1 MISAICSRIF
11 FATWLYCLVRLLL
24 FTQET
29 VQMYISVQVTIVL
42 GRVIVPWTIVD
53 FHEEN
58 VTFSEFFS
66 CIKAGQYHIEVTE
79 ELKRARLLKTFVGNK
94 VDALIVS
101 GIDQCVIPVCSQ
113 FGIYVKFAVELI
125 SPSTSEEMMSV

>member
-1 MISAICSRIF
+1 MFENILCHVAMLFSKTII
-11 FATWLYCLVRLLL
+11 VKKKKKL

-66 CIKAGQYHIEVTE
+66 CIKYCNTI
-79 ELKRARLLKTFVGNK
+79 LK
-94 VDALIVS
+94 S
-101 GIDQCVIPVCSQ
+101 
-113 FGIYVKFAVELI
+113 
-125 SPSTSEEMMSV
+125 

>member
-1 MISAICSRIF
+1 MFKNILCHVAMSFSKTIIVYTRNC
-11 FATWLYCLVRLLL
+11 TN
-24 FTQET
+24 
-29 VQMYISVQVTIVL
+29 VQVTIVL

-66 CIKAGQYHIEVTE
+66 CIKAGQYHNEVTE

-94 VDALIVS
+94 IDAL
-101 GIDQCVIPVCSQ
+101 
-113 FGIYVKFAVELI
+113 
-125 SPSTSEEMMSV
+125 EM

>member
-1 MISAICSRIF
+1 M
-11 FATWLYCLVRLLL
+11 LQLL
-24 FTQET
+24 
-29 VQMYISVQVTIVL
+29 L

-79 ELKRARLLKTFVGNK
+79 ELKRARLLKTFVG
-94 VDALIVS
+94 
-101 GIDQCVIPVCSQ
+101 G
-113 FGIYVKFAVELI
+113 
-125 SPSTSEEMMSV
+125 TR

>member
-1 MISAICSRIF
+1 MISAIYSRIF
-11 FATWLYCLVRLLL
+11 FATWLCCLVRLLL

-42 GRVIVPWTIVD
+42 ERVIVLWTIVD

-58 VTFSEFFS
+58 VTFFSPRFFS

-79 ELKRARLLKTFVGNK
+79 ELKRVRLLKTFVGNK
-94 VDALIVS
+94 
-101 GIDQCVIPVCSQ
+101 IDV
-113 FGIYVKFAVELI
+113 L
-125 SPSTSEEMMSV
+125 EM

>member
-1 MISAICSRIF
+1 MRTF
-11 FATWLYCLVRLLL
+11 FTVIRWLL

-42 GRVIVPWTIVD
+42 GRVIVSWTIVD

-79 ELKRARLLKTFVGNK
+79 ELKRARLLKTFVN
-94 VDALIVS
+94 
-101 GIDQCVIPVCSQ
+101 
-113 FGIYVKFAVELI
+113 
-125 SPSTSEEMMSV
+125 